1 MCFILS
7 VALSSNAMINAPAP
21 YYCFQHKNEMRYFP
35 FHIYDAGSLIAAPLL
50 RKTTG
55 FSACTPH
62 RGLLELFLA
71 CSHICVAPWSNGVM
85 AAGDAVALAASL
97 AAASV

>member
-1 MCFILS
+1 MLQIMMPVTWSLRLYLEKQQDS
-7 VALSSNAMINAPAP
+7 VPAHHTEV
-21 YYCFQHKNEMRYFP
+21 CV
-35 FHIYDAGSLIAAPLL
+35 LV
-50 RKTTG
+50 
-55 FSACTPH
+55 
-62 RGLLELFLA
+62 LELFLA